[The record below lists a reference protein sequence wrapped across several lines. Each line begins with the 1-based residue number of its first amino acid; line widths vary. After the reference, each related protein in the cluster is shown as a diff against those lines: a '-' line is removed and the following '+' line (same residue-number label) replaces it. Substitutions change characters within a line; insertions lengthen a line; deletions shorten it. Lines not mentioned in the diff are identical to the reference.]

1 MTRGSFRELAGS
13 MEKKERTRILLIMPR
28 SFRPEY
34 ESITKEL
41 EINDDV
47 FSTYLRPR
55 SNLDEI
61 KDAGFD
67 SFDHSMHLIDI
78 AMKDLGI
85 WMKPLVSNHWN
96 RSEIDIS
103 PTSNCDF
110 STVTWTCF
118 KHPESSDSST
128 ILLPFDPL
136 DFEGKCFIHLSSK
149 EEINEKLNSDKT
161 IEKEIVHE
169 EVEDNDFEGKCF
181 THLSSKEEINEKINS
196 DKTIEK
202 EIENEEVEDS
212 DIEDDDEGVVDEIIE
227 VVAEENTEPP
237 LKVEVRQTIE
247 MLKADGLDMTEI
259 MEHPKF
265 LDVSERASGAGID
278 VWTMVVGMF
287 Q

>member
-1 MTRGSFRELAGS
+1 MAAPKMTRGSFRGLAGS
-13 MEKKERTRILLIMPR
+13 VEKKERTRLLLIMPR

-34 ESITKEL
+34 ELIIEGL

-55 SNLDEI
+55 SNLEEI

-67 SFDHSMHLIDI
+67 SFDHSIHLIDI

-96 RSEIDIS
+96 RSEIDVS

-110 STVTWTCF
+110 STLTWTCF
-118 KHPESSDSST
+118 KHPDASDSST
-128 ILLPFDPL
+128 ILLPFNPL
-136 DFEGKCFIHLSSK
+136 DFQ
-149 EEINEKLNSDKT
+149 
-161 IEKEIVHE
+161 
-169 EVEDNDFEGKCF
+169 GKCF
-181 THLSSKEEINEKINS
+181 THLSSKEEINETLNS
-196 DKTIEK
+196 EPTIEK
-202 EIENEEVEDS
+202 EIQNEEVQDDE
-212 DIEDDDEGVVDEIIE
+212 IEDDDDVVDEIIE
-227 VVAEENTEPP
+227 VVAEENTESP

-247 MLKADGLDMTEI
+247 MLKADGLDMTGI

-265 LDVSERASGAGID
+265 LDVSERASAAGID

>member
-1 MTRGSFRELAGS
+1 MAAPKMTRGSFRGLVGS
-13 MEKKERTRILLIMPR
+13 MEKKERTRLLLIMPR

-34 ESITKEL
+34 ELIIEGL

-55 SNLDEI
+55 SNLEEI

-67 SFDHSMHLIDI
+67 SFNHSIHLIDI

-96 RSEIDIS
+96 RSEIDVS

-118 KHPESSDSST
+118 KHPDASDSST

-136 DFEGKCFIHLSSK
+136 DFQ
-149 EEINEKLNSDKT
+149 
-161 IEKEIVHE
+161 
-169 EVEDNDFEGKCF
+169 GKCF
-181 THLSSKEEINEKINS
+181 THLSSKEEINETLGS
-196 DKTIEK
+196 EPTIEDEIQNE
-202 EIENEEVEDS
+202 EIEN
-212 DIEDDDEGVVDEIIE
+212 DDVVDEIIE
-227 VVAEENTEPP
+227 VVAEENTESP

-247 MLKADGLDMTEI
+247 MLKADGLDMTGI

-265 LDVSERASGAGID
+265 LDVSERASVAGID

>member
-1 MTRGSFRELAGS
+1 MAAPKMTRGSFRGLAGS
-13 MEKKERTRILLIMPR
+13 MEKKERTRLLLIMPR

-34 ESITKEL
+34 ELIIEGL

-55 SNLDEI
+55 SNLEEI

-67 SFDHSMHLIDI
+67 SFDHSIHLIDI

-85 WMKPLVSNHWN
+85 WMKPLVSNDWN
-96 RSEIDIS
+96 RTEIDIS

-110 STVTWTCF
+110 STITWTCF
-118 KHPESSDSST
+118 KHPDASDSST
-128 ILLPFDPL
+128 ILLPYDPL
-136 DFEGKCFIHLSSK
+136 DFQGKC
-149 EEINEKLNSDKT
+149 
-161 IEKEIVHE
+161 V
-169 EVEDNDFEGKCF
+169 
-181 THLSSKEEINEKINS
+181 THLSSKEEINETLDS
-196 DKTIEK
+196 EPTIEEEIQNE
-202 EIENEEVEDS
+202 EIEN
-212 DIEDDDEGVVDEIIE
+212 DDEVDEIIE
-227 VVAEENTEPP
+227 VVAEENTESP

-265 LDVSERASGAGID
+265 LDVSERASVAGID

>member
-1 MTRGSFRELAGS
+1 MAAPKMTRGSFRGLVGS
-13 MEKKERTRILLIMPR
+13 MENNERTRLLLIMPR

-34 ESITKEL
+34 ELITEGL

-55 SNLDEI
+55 SNLEEI

-67 SFDHSMHLIDI
+67 SFNHSIHLIDI

-96 RSEIDIS
+96 RSEIDVS

-118 KHPESSDSST
+118 KHPDASDSST

-136 DFEGKCFIHLSSK
+136 DFQ
-149 EEINEKLNSDKT
+149 
-161 IEKEIVHE
+161 
-169 EVEDNDFEGKCF
+169 GKCF
-181 THLSSKEEINEKINS
+181 THLSSKEEINETL
-196 DKTIEK
+196 DTEPTIEE
-202 EIENEEVEDS
+202 EIQNEQ
-212 DIEDDDEGVVDEIIE
+212 IGDDDDAVNEIIE
-227 VVAEENTEPP
+227 VVAEENTESP

-247 MLKADGLDMTEI
+247 MLKADGLDMTGI

-265 LDVSERASGAGID
+265 LDVSERASVAGID

>member
-1 MTRGSFRELAGS
+1 MAAPKMTRGSFRGLAGS
-13 MEKKERTRILLIMPR
+13 MEKKERTRLLLIMPR

-34 ESITKEL
+34 ELITEGL

-55 SNLDEI
+55 SNLEEI

-67 SFDHSMHLIDI
+67 SFDHSIHLIDI

-96 RSEIDIS
+96 RSEIDVS

-118 KHPESSDSST
+118 KHPDASDSST

-136 DFEGKCFIHLSSK
+136 DFQ
-149 EEINEKLNSDKT
+149 
-161 IEKEIVHE
+161 
-169 EVEDNDFEGKCF
+169 GKCF
-181 THLSSKEEINEKINS
+181 THLSSKEEINETLDS
-196 DKTIEK
+196 EPTIEE
-202 EIENEEVEDS
+202 EIQNEQ
-212 DIEDDDEGVVDEIIE
+212 IGDDDDAVNEIIE
-227 VVAEENTEPP
+227 VVAEENTESP

-265 LDVSERASGAGID
+265 LDVSERASVAGID

>member
-1 MTRGSFRELAGS
+1 MAAPKMTRGSFRGLVGS
-13 MEKKERTRILLIMPR
+13 MENNERTRLLLIMPR

-34 ESITKEL
+34 ELITEGL

-55 SNLDEI
+55 SNLEEI

-67 SFDHSMHLIDI
+67 SFNHSIHLIDI

-96 RSEIDIS
+96 RSEIDVS

-118 KHPESSDSST
+118 KHPDASDSST

-136 DFEGKCFIHLSSK
+136 DFQ
-149 EEINEKLNSDKT
+149 
-161 IEKEIVHE
+161 
-169 EVEDNDFEGKCF
+169 GKCF
-181 THLSSKEEINEKINS
+181 THLSSKEEINETLGS
-196 DKTIEK
+196 EPTIEDEIQNE
-202 EIENEEVEDS
+202 EIEN
-212 DIEDDDEGVVDEIIE
+212 DDVVDEIIE
-227 VVAEENTEPP
+227 VVGEENTESP

-247 MLKADGLDMTEI
+247 MLKADGLDMTGI

-265 LDVSERASGAGID
+265 LDVSERASVAGID

>member
-1 MTRGSFRELAGS
+1 MAAPKMTRGSFRGLAGS
-13 MEKKERTRILLIMPR
+13 TEKKERTRLLLIMPR

-34 ESITKEL
+34 ELIIEGL

-55 SNLDEI
+55 SNLEEI

-67 SFDHSMHLIDI
+67 SFYHSIHLIDI

-96 RSEIDIS
+96 RSEIKVS
-103 PTSNCDF
+103 PASNCDF
-110 STVTWTCF
+110 STITWTCF
-118 KHPESSDSST
+118 KHPDASDSST

-136 DFEGKCFIHLSSK
+136 DFQ
-149 EEINEKLNSDKT
+149 
-161 IEKEIVHE
+161 
-169 EVEDNDFEGKCF
+169 GKCF
-181 THLSSKEEINEKINS
+181 THLSSKEEINETL
-196 DKTIEK
+196 DTEPTIEEEIQNE
-202 EIENEEVEDS
+202 EIEVG
-212 DIEDDDEGVVDEIIE
+212 DDAVDEIIE
-227 VVAEENTEPP
+227 IVAEENTESP

-247 MLKADGLDMTEI
+247 MLKADGLDMTGI

>member
-1 MTRGSFRELAGS
+1 MAAPKMTRGSFRGLVGS
-13 MEKKERTRILLIMPR
+13 MENNERTRLLLIMPR

-34 ESITKEL
+34 ELIIEGL

-55 SNLDEI
+55 SNLEEI

-67 SFDHSMHLIDI
+67 SFNHSIHLIDI

-96 RSEIDIS
+96 RSEIDVS

-118 KHPESSDSST
+118 KHPDASDSST

-136 DFEGKCFIHLSSK
+136 DFQ
-149 EEINEKLNSDKT
+149 
-161 IEKEIVHE
+161 
-169 EVEDNDFEGKCF
+169 GKCF
-181 THLSSKEEINEKINS
+181 THLSSKEEINETLGS
-196 DKTIEK
+196 EPTIEDEIQNE
-202 EIENEEVEDS
+202 EIEN
-212 DIEDDDEGVVDEIIE
+212 DDVVDEIIE
-227 VVAEENTEPP
+227 VVGEENTESP

-247 MLKADGLDMTEI
+247 MLKADGLDMTGI

-265 LDVSERASGAGID
+265 LDVSERASVAGID